1 MWNFIEKIVYWFSSV
16 MCKLAKRKLTVSMV
30 ETIMQFVK
38 FGIIGISNTLLSYA
52 INILVLIAMK
62 PIDVSW
68 DYFVGNIVA
77 FIISVLWSFFWN
89 NRFVFTVKEGET
101 RSIWR
106 TLLRTY
112 IAYGFTGIVLS
123 NVLSWMWV
131 SVLEISKYIA
141 PLLNL
146 FISVP
151 LNFLI
156 NKLWAFRK
164 NES

>member
-1 MWNFIEKIVYWFSSV
+1 MWNFIEKIVYWFLNII
-16 MCKLAKRKLTVSMV
+16 CKLAKKELTSSML
-30 ETIMQFVK
+30 ESMMQFAK
-38 FGIIGISNTLLSYA
+38 FGIIGISNTLLSYV

-68 DYFVGNIVA
+68 DYFVGNIIA

-131 SVLEISKYIA
+131 SVLEISKYVA

-156 NKLWAFRK
+156 NKLWAFKK